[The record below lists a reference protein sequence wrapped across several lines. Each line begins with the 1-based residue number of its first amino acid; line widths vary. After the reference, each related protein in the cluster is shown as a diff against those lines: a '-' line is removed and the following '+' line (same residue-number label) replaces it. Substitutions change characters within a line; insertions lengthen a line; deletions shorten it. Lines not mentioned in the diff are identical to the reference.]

1 MKIRSV
7 GVESFY
13 VDGRTD
19 GRTDRQNTDRRT
31 DKTKLI
37 VAFCNV
43 VSASTNCYV
52 ILILGVITLILKM

>member
-7 GVESFY
+7 GVESLY
-13 VDGRTD
+13 VGGGMETER
-19 GRTDRQNTDRRT
+19 RNTDRRT

-43 VSASTNCYV
+43 VRASKNCYV
-52 ILILGVITLILKM
+52 ILVLGVITLILKM